1 MLLPLAISTGFI
13 LGSGITLALSYL
25 YFKYKIFEP
34 YSMAIMETIS
44 LSEANMEEQSK
55 IIKKQEAIIEEMQ
68 RYIDNKKDIVNSL
81 GQN

>member
-1 MLLPLAISTGFI
+1 MLLLLSTGFI

-34 YSMAIMETIS
+34 YNTAVTETIT
-44 LSEANMEEQSK
+44 LNEGNMEEQSK
-55 IIKKQEAIIEEMQ
+55 IIKKQDTLIEEMQ
-68 RYIDNKKDIVNSL
+68 RYIDNRKDIVNSL

>member
-1 MLLPLAISTGFI
+1 
-13 LGSGITLALSYL
+13 
-25 YFKYKIFEP
+25 
-34 YSMAIMETIS
+34 MAIMETIS
-44 LSEANMEEQSK
+44 LSEANMEAQSK

>member
-25 YFKYKIFEP
+25 YFKYKIFQP
-34 YSMAIMETIS
+34 YNSAVTETIT
-44 LSEANMEEQSK
+44 LNEGNMEEQSK
-55 IIKKQEAIIEEMQ
+55 IIKKQNTLIEEMK
-68 RYIDNKKDIVNSL
+68 RYIDNRKDIVNSL